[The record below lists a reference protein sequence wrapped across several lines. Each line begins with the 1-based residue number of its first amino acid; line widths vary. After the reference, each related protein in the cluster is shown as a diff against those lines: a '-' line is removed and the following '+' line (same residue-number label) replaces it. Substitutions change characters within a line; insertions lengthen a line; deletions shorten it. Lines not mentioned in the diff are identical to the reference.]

1 MEGLQEF
8 PDTAIKL
15 MTKKGRAHFVK
26 MDIFQRKMWYAYQ
39 DKAVGG
45 IVELSL
51 DRVLEIIKANK
62 SGEKPEKLEQLY
74 ENSNSK
80 IEVDYEN
87 VVGQDRIDRFDKK
100 KKDTKEE
107 IKEKAVA
114 LGLKTTNNNKKRE
127 KLFFDTNPCYLL
139 LFL

>member
-1 MEGLQEF
+1 MQKNNYHQLALHLQG
-8 PDTAIKL
+8 IQQL
-15 MTKKGRAHFVK
+15 K

-100 KKDTKEE
+100 KKGHKRRN
-107 IKEKAVA
+107 KRKSR
-114 LGLKTTNNNKKRE
+114 GFRPKNNKQQQKA
-127 KLFFDTNPCYLL
+127 
-139 LFL
+139 

>member
-1 MEGLQEF
+1 MF
-8 PDTAIKL
+8 
-15 MTKKGRAHFVK
+15 
-26 MDIFQRKMWYAYQ
+26 
-39 DKAVGG
+39 
-45 IVELSL
+45 
-51 DRVLEIIKANK
+51 LEIIKANK

-107 IKEKAVA
+107 IKEKAEA
-114 LGLKTTNNNKKRE
+114 LGLKQQTTTKA
-127 KLFFDTNPCYLL
+127 
-139 LFL
+139 

>member
-1 MEGLQEF
+1 MATWKGFKNFQTQLLSF
-8 PDTAIKL
+8 T
-15 MTKKGRAHFVK
+15 TKKGRAHFVK

-39 DKAVGG
+39 DKTVGG

-62 SGEKPEKLEQLY
+62 SGEKPEKLEQFY

-100 KKDTKEE
+100 KKGYKRRN
-107 IKEKAVA
+107 KRKSR
-114 LGLKTTNNNKKRE
+114 GFRPKNNKQQQKA
-127 KLFFDTNPCYLL
+127 
-139 LFL
+139 